1 MVMVNGEEQN
11 KIAGLTISQMLE
23 QLEYGEKRVAV
34 EINEEIISSK
44 AFDETIINDGDI
56 VEVIMFVGGGSN

>member
-1 MVMVNGEEQN
+1 MVKVNGEEQN

-23 QLEYGEKRVAV
+23 QLEYGAKRVAV

>member
-1 MVMVNGEEQN
+1 MVRVNGEEQN

-23 QLEYGEKRVAV
+23 QLEYGAKRVAV